1 MLYLVIMAG
10 GSGTRF
16 WPASRRAK
24 PKQFLTLAG
33 ERSLLQQAT
42 DRCRSWIPAE
52 RMRVVTNADH
62 LAETV
67 RQLPELQRDHILLEP
82 CGRNTAPC
90 IGLAAWQ
97 VWRDDP
103 QALLLVTPADHLIR
117 PESEFHATVER
128 AARLIEQ
135 RPQASVLFGIQPS
148 YPATGYGYIER
159 GQSIATVDRAPVD
172 RAPADRATG
181 SDAWRVKTFR
191 EKPDEQT
198 ARQFVESGRFYWN
211 SGIFVWRAARILELL
226 EEFQPEMHAGLARLA
241 ARAETA
247 GWPAAVNEE
256 FAKLPSISIDNGV
269 LEPIAQRTSAD
280 DSVVVIPASFEWDDV
295 GSWQA
300 LPKVLGTDSRGNTIS
315 GVSCQID
322 TDDCVIRSA
331 GDHLVAT
338 IGLKDFVV
346 VHTPDA
352 TLIAPKGDE
361 AALRK
366 LVALLQ
372 ERGHDRFL

>member
-16 WPASRRAK
+16 WPESRHAK

-33 ERSLLQQAT
+33 ERSLLQQAA
-42 DRCRSWIPAE
+42 DRCRPWITAE
-52 RMRVVTNADH
+52 RLRVVTNADH
-62 LAETV
+62 LHETQ
-67 RQLPELQRDHILLEP
+67 RQLPDLAREHILLEP

-97 VWRDDP
+97 VWERDP
-103 QALLLVTPADHLIR
+103 EALLLVTPADHLIR
-117 PESEFHATVER
+117 PDSEFRATVER
-128 AARLIEQ
+128 AVRIIEQ
-135 RPQASVLFGIQPS
+135 RPKASVLFGIQPA

-159 GQSIATVDRAPVD
+159 GQPVSGID
-172 RAPADRATG
+172 
-181 SDAWRVKTFR
+181 SEAWLVRTFR
-191 EKPDEQT
+191 EKPNEVT
-198 ARQFVESGRFYWN
+198 ARQFLDTGSFFWN

-226 EEFQPEMHAGLARLA
+226 EEFQPQMHAGLARLA
-241 ARAETA
+241 TRAKTA
-247 GWPAAVNEE
+247 GWEQAVNEE
-256 FAKLPSISIDNGV
+256 FASLPSISIDNGV
-269 LEPIAQRTSAD
+269 LEPLAARQSAD
-280 DSVVVIPASFEWDDV
+280 ASVIVIPASFEWDDV

-300 LPKVLGTDSRGNTIS
+300 LPKVLGSDSQGNTIS
-315 GVSCQID
+315 GASCQID
-322 TDDCVIRSA
+322 THNCVIRST

-338 IGLKDFVV
+338 IGLQDCVV

-366 LVALLQ
+366 LVALLK
-372 ERGHDRFL
+372 ERGHEKFL